1 MNVNFSTT
9 RTSERFKLW
18 LYAIT
23 YTGRRKLV
31 EKLKFVVVSHSR
43 SLLMLHRRQC
53 SHSNYATVNRVMV
66 AMRKKKRWR
75 YFRDKSHFF
84 LFLLLYLMLIWMF
97 PRHILQ
103 KIGYDDDVVVGLGF
117 CCSADDEDD
126 VVDDDDELSSV
137 CFQLNNVFGVLQTTL
152 AAL

>member
-1 MNVNFSTT
+1 
-9 RTSERFKLW
+9 
-18 LYAIT
+18 
-23 YTGRRKLV
+23 
-31 EKLKFVVVSHSR
+31 
-43 SLLMLHRRQC
+43 
-53 SHSNYATVNRVMV
+53 
-66 AMRKKKRWR
+66 
-75 YFRDKSHFF
+75 
-84 LFLLLYLMLIWMF
+84 MLIWMF